1 MNNLEKSSIA
11 IKTPFIPTEVLGNG
25 DKLTHIT
32 LQEVKGDTTETLE
45 IDDFIINYGFVS
57 SLGPIKNWGLE
68 LERNS
73 IVVNS
78 KMETSIPGIYCAGD
92 ICTYDGKVKLIAT
105 GFGEA
110 PTAVNNAMNFIDQKP
125 ACNQCTPHL
134 YSNNNRNHEATCGF
148 IFTHREKFFVDIFR
162 RRLAMNVLVIG
173 ANGKIGRLL
182 VEKLAMEK
190 GFFVR
195 AMVRK
200 AEQVSE
206 LENLV
211 QSRLS
216 LI

>member
-1 MNNLEKSSIA
+1 
-11 IKTPFIPTEVLGNG
+11 
-25 DKLTHIT
+25 
-32 LQEVKGDTTETLE
+32 
-45 IDDFIINYGFVS
+45 
-57 SLGPIKNWGLE
+57 
-68 LERNS
+68 
-73 IVVNS
+73 
-78 KMETSIPGIYCAGD
+78 
-92 ICTYDGKVKLIAT
+92 
-105 GFGEA
+105 
-110 PTAVNNAMNFIDQKP
+110 
-125 ACNQCTPHL
+125 
-134 YSNNNRNHEATCGF
+134 
-148 IFTHREKFFVDIFR
+148 
-162 RRLAMNVLVIG
+162 MNVLVIG